1 MESKSVESGADEALD
16 ELRACASTLVEKLK
30 NDDYVQASEVISKL
44 NQSRDSL
51 IFNSV
56 GRLTRALHSAIVNF
70 NVDAEVEATE
80 EKHTEKS
87 HMTDASDRLHY
98 VLKLTQDAADKTMDK
113 VEASAP
119 IATNISNE
127 SQALRSEWSR
137 LKRREMDAEEF
148 RKLYY
153 RMDEFLERIG
163 GGAEELSQNLQ
174 EIILE
179 QGYQDLTGQVLKKVI
194 GLVSDVESE
203 LVNLVRIAGQVE
215 DIAGFNSAAD
225 NSNGP
230 STEKSSE
237 GEGPQINAEKRDDVV
252 SSQDEVDDLLSSLGF

>member
-1 MESKSVESGADEALD
+1 MESKPIEAGTDQVID

-30 NDDYVQASEVISKL
+30 NDDYQQANEVIARL
-44 NQSRDSL
+44 TQTRDSL

-70 NVDAEVEATE
+70 NVDAEESADARLS
-80 EKHTEKS
+80 EKS
-87 HMTDASDRLHY
+87 HISDASDRLQY
-98 VLKLTQDAADKTMDK
+98 VLKVTQDAADRTMDK

-119 IATNISNE
+119 IASDISQE
-127 SQALRSEWSR
+127 SLELRKEWSR
-137 LKRREMDAEEF
+137 LKRREMGADEF
-148 RKLYY
+148 RQLYY

-163 GGAEELSQNLQ
+163 GGAEQLSQNLQ

-215 DIAGFNSAAD
+215 DIAGFPSAAD
-225 NSNGP
+225 NSAKQPLKANA
-230 STEKSSE
+230 T
-237 GEGPQINAEKRDDVV
+237 GEGPQIHAEKRADVV